1 MFIVYIMILRN
12 KVMKSEILI
21 TTMKLASIKIMILI
35 MIIIIMMIRT
45 IQRKQHCYDSTAIT
59 ATTTAATK

>member
-35 MIIIIMMIRT
+35 MIIIIMIRT
-45 IQRKQHCYDSTAIT
+45 IQRKQHCYDSIAIT
-59 ATTTAATK
+59 ATTSAATK